1 MYRFLLYRYTK
12 MRMVGKG
19 ADGLRTFQDE
29 VRRALTKYALLP
41 TLFLA
46 VIGLVLVGISWERYV
61 VVASDES
68 RVVAAEV
75 IAGILRDY
83 DGRTQTVAEMAT
95 TAGIG
100 QLRHDAAARAELYGY
115 LYHEVNIAHDG
126 TLFFLLDREEKL
138 VLGSWDYL
146 PEGLATLGSQWG
158 ILRRLKEQPS
168 EPQAEF
174 IAHEALYEDDDLVIG
189 RAICDEEGHL
199 QGYILFLL
207 PGRYLRS
214 NITSPYLDFVLQDR
228 FGNTCVR
235 TGSSYTTGGLRK
247 LAPEIRRTNHWL
259 AEFRHQEYYVTQQ
272 PVADGAFTLFTVMP
286 VSSLLQRY
294 YLGIGIVAGV
304 LLLMIPI
311 LLVSVRRE
319 SRARAR
325 AIAEEEARATA
336 VSEMRRLESQFN
348 PHFLFNTLENIK
360 FMVKLDPQAAQR
372 MLMDLSR
379 ILRYSIKGEERKVTL
394 REDLSYTHSY
404 MEIQQYRFGRRL
416 VYDETIPKE
425 VGDCRIP
432 RLLFQPVLENA
443 IRYGA
448 AEDGSIIIRLSV
460 SWEERPTGKVLCV
473 KIEDQG
479 PGLSAERLQA
489 IREMLAEGADPALH
503 TGIYNIHRRLQ
514 LMYGRPY
521 GLQLECPPAG
531 GTVVTLR
538 LPFEKEGVSC

>member
-1 MYRFLLYRYTK
+1 M
-12 MRMVGKG
+12 
-19 ADGLRTFQDE
+19 
-29 VRRALTKYALLP
+29 
-41 TLFLA
+41 
-46 VIGLVLVGISWERYV
+46 
-61 VVASDES
+61 
-68 RVVAAEV
+68 
-75 IAGILRDY
+75 
-83 DGRTQTVAEMAT
+83 
-95 TAGIG
+95 
-100 QLRHDAAARAELYGY
+100 
-115 LYHEVNIAHDG
+115 
-126 TLFFLLDREEKL
+126 
-138 VLGSWDYL
+138 
-146 PEGLATLGSQWG
+146 
-158 ILRRLKEQPS
+158 
-168 EPQAEF
+168 
-174 IAHEALYEDDDLVIG
+174 
-189 RAICDEEGHL
+189 
-199 QGYILFLL
+199 
-207 PGRYLRS
+207 
-214 NITSPYLDFVLQDR
+214 
-228 FGNTCVR
+228 
-235 TGSSYTTGGLRK
+235 
-247 LAPEIRRTNHWL
+247 
-259 AEFRHQEYYVTQQ
+259 
-272 PVADGAFTLFTVMP
+272 
-286 VSSLLQRY
+286 
-294 YLGIGIVAGV
+294 AGV

>member
-1 MYRFLLYRYTK
+1 M
-12 MRMVGKG
+12 GKG
-19 ADGLRTFQDE
+19 EDGLRTFQDE

-41 TLFLA
+41 ALFLA

-68 RVVAAEV
+68 RAVAAEV
-75 IAGILRDY
+75 IEGIFSDY
-83 DGRTQTVAEMAT
+83 DGRTQTVAEMVAS
-95 TAGIG
+95 AGIG
-100 QLRHDAAARAELYGY
+100 RLRHDAAARAELYGY

-126 TLFFLLDREEKL
+126 TLFFLLDQEENL

-146 PEGLATLGSQWG
+146 PEGLAPLGSQWG
-158 ILRRLKEQPS
+158 ILRRLKERPS

-174 IAHEALYEDDDLVIG
+174 IAHEALYEDDDLAIG
-189 RAICDEEGHL
+189 RAICDEQGRL

-228 FGNTCVR
+228 FGNICVR
-235 TGSSYTTGGLRK
+235 TGSRYTTGGLRK
-247 LAPEIRRTNHWL
+247 LVPEIRRTNHWL
-259 AEFRHQEYYVTQQ
+259 AEFRHQDYYVTQQ
-272 PVADGAFTLFTVMP
+272 PVADGAFTLLTVMP

-304 LLLMIPI
+304 LLLMIP
-311 LLVSVRRE
+311 LLLISVRRE

-325 AIAEEEARATA
+325 VIAEEEARATA

-360 FMVKLDPQAAQR
+360 FMVKLDPGAAQR

-379 ILRYSIKGEERKVTL
+379 ILRYSIKGEERKVRL
-394 REDLSYTHSY
+394 QEDLSYTHSY
-404 MEIQQYRFGRRL
+404 MEIQQYRFGKRL
-416 VYDETIPKE
+416 VYEESIPDE
-425 VGDCRIP
+425 VRDCRIP

-448 AEDGSIIIRLSV
+448 GEAGSIDIHLRV
-460 SWEERPTGKVLCV
+460 SEEEQKTVKLLCV
-473 KIEDQG
+473 RIADQG
-479 PGLSAERLQA
+479 PGLPAERLQT
-489 IREMLAEGADPALH
+489 IRNMLAEGADPALH
-503 TGIYNIHRRLQ
+503 TGICNIHRRLQ

-521 GLQLECPPAG
+521 GLQIDCPPAG
-531 GTVVTLR
+531 GTIVTMR
-538 LPFEKEGVSC
+538 LPFEKED